1 MRIFGGY
8 ILRQIAAT
16 GGIAILI
23 MLIAFVLERT
33 LRLIRDVGL
42 SALTPELAVG
52 LILCRVPE
60 ILAIILPPAFFA
72 GLLLT
77 YQRLVRD
84 SEMDAIYASGL
95 GFVHMARPLLL
106 LTAVVA
112 ALSLVLLWFLL
123 PQGKFYFR
131 MLMNEATQNAFTSPF
146 KTGTFIQFQGK
157 VLYIDAKHED
167 AERPG
172 SFFFYEPGEN
182 GEKFVTIGDAGE
194 FGLSGDGRNLF
205 LAAYEGQRVSIP
217 EPARE
222 STLLTFDHVQKLIY
236 SFEREDFRGR
246 GEYVSELMPRELF
259 IGQRIGQRPPRD
271 PDRSA
276 QMRALFH
283 IKLARVL
290 LVFLLPL
297 AAVPLALCFPP
308 SRHWLGIAIGAAL
321 VLALDQ
327 GLIFG
332 ETVVG
337 GRLVSPWLGI
347 WGVLACFAA
356 IGALLTVVAARRPL
370 RGQRALR

>member
-1 MRIFGGY
+1 M
-8 ILRQIAAT
+8 RQIAAT
-16 GGIAILI
+16 GGIAVLI
-23 MLIAFVLERT
+23 MLIAFLLERT

-42 SALTPELAVG
+42 SALSPELAVG

-72 GLLLT
+72 GVLLT

-84 SEMDAIYASGL
+84 NEMDAIYASGL
-95 GFVHMARPLLL
+95 GFVHMARPLML

-112 ALSLVLLWFLL
+112 AMSLVLLWFLL

-131 MLMNEATQNAFTSPF
+131 VLMNEATQNAFTSPF

-157 VLYIDAKHED
+157 VLYIDAKGED
-167 AERPG
+167 AERLG

-182 GEKFVTIGDAGE
+182 GEKFVTIADAGK
-194 FGLSGDGRNLF
+194 FGLSRDGRDLF
-205 LAAYEGQRVSIP
+205 LAAYEGRRVSIP
-217 EPARE
+217 EPGRE
-222 STLLTFDHVQKLIY
+222 STLLTFDQVQKLIY
-236 SFEREDFRGR
+236 SFDREDFRGR
-246 GEYVSELMPRELF
+246 GEYVSELTTRELF
-259 IGQRIGQRPPRD
+259 MGRKQPPD

-290 LVFLLPL
+290 QVLLLPL
-297 AAVPLALCFPP
+297 VAIPLALCFPP
-308 SRHWLGIAIGAAL
+308 SRQWLGIAIGAAL

-337 GRLVSPWLGI
+337 RRQVSPWLGI

-356 IGALLTVVAARRPL
+356 IGAFLTIVAARRSL
-370 RGQRALR
+370 RGQRAVR